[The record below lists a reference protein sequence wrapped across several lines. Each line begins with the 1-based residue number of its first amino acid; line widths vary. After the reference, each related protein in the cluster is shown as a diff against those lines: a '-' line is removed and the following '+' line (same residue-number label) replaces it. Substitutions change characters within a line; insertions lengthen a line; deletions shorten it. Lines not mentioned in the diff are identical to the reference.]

1 VRRNL
6 YVLILLAIVGW
17 GCTPVRYRESADRE
31 TYKIIGD
38 KQQRVF
44 GEAESGFSIEK
55 QPLPEYLRG
64 KEGTT
69 EEQPTGQV
77 AGPIE
82 LKLSEETIQ
91 RLTEKPK
98 VEKPEK
104 TEVPEVTDLEILKT
118 LATEPLT
125 DAKVATLNDREL
137 TVLLKLRNDELAQLA
152 LPTPLNA
159 TKLTLAQALEV
170 SVANSRQ
177 FQDQKEGL
185 FLSALGLT
193 LQRHLWTPQ
202 LGLTGSAGVG
212 KNGADRSIDADT
224 GFSVGQL
231 LASGAD
237 LALNLGTNFVEFFTG
252 DKRRAAASVLSLS
265 FTQPLLRGGGRL
277 VATENLTQAE
287 RTVVYDVRSYMR
299 YKRQF
304 SIDVAQSY
312 YQTLQAR
319 TDFLTLLKN
328 YMSLRQDVIQRTE
341 MLKVERT
348 GVRALDVDE
357 VKQSELQSSDNLI
370 FARQE
375 YLDAL
380 DAFKI
385 SPLGLPTETPIVLDE
400 KELELLENKAA
411 AGLPPPEVKAEEA
424 VNRALDSRLDLMT
437 AGDQLEDAERAVL
450 IARDAL
456 RAGLDFSVSTN
467 TNTEPETKALKFQF
481 EEGSY
486 TASLLADL
494 PINRKQERNAY
505 RQALIALE
513 SQKRSFSLMRDNIKL
528 EVRRA
533 YRSLER
539 AGSTVEIQRTGVEL
553 ARKRVDNTKMSL
565 EAGVATS
572 RDVLLATE
580 SLLETQRNL
589 TQALVTH
596 EIAKLELWLSME
608 EFRVDE
614 KGMWAEETP
623 SAEDEKNG
631 DTADT
636 ATTEEKPVAQ
646 S

>member
-1 VRRNL
+1 MRRNF

-38 KQQRVF
+38 KQQTVF
-44 GEAESGFSIEK
+44 GEAETGFTIEK

-64 KEGTT
+64 TEGTT
-69 EEQPTGQV
+69 EKQPTGEA
-77 AGPIE
+77 AGPIKLE
-82 LKLSEETIQ
+82 LSEETIQ
-91 RLTEKPK
+91 RLTERPK
-98 VEKPEK
+98 DNEL
-104 TEVPEVTDLEILKT
+104 EVLKT
-118 LATEPLT
+118 LATQPLT
-125 DAKVATLNDREL
+125 DARVATLNDREL
-137 TVLLKLRNDELAQLA
+137 TVLLKLRNEELAQLA
-152 LPTPLNA
+152 IPTPPNA

-177 FQDQKEGL
+177 FQDQKERL

-202 LGLTGSAGVG
+202 LGLTGSAGGG
-212 KNGADRSIDADT
+212 KDGAERSINADSK
-224 GFSVGQL
+224 FSVGQL

-237 LALNLGTNFVEFFTG
+237 VALNLGTNFLEFFTG

-277 VATENLTQAE
+277 VAMENLTQAE

-299 YKRQF
+299 FKREF
-304 SIDVAQSY
+304 SVDVAQSY

-319 TDFLTLLKN
+319 DALLN
-328 YMSLRQDVIQRTE
+328 NLSSYVSLRRDGIRLNE
-341 MLKVERT
+341 MLEAEYK
-348 GVRALDVDE
+348 GVRSLDVDE
-357 VKQSELQSSDNLI
+357 AKQDELKASDDLI

-400 KELELLENKAA
+400 KELESLEKKAA
-411 AGLPPPEVKAEEA
+411 AGLPPPEVKVEES
-424 VNRALDSRLDLMT
+424 VELALTNRLDLMT
-437 AGDQLEDAERAVL
+437 AQDQLEDTERAVL

-456 RAGLDFSVSTN
+456 RAGLDFSISTSTN
-467 TNTEPETKALKFQF
+467 TETPTKAVKFQF
-481 EEGSY
+481 DEGSY
-486 TASLLADL
+486 TASILADL

-505 RQALIALE
+505 RQALISLE
-513 SQKRSFSLMRDNIKL
+513 SEKRSLSLMRDNVKL

-539 AGSTVEIQRTGVEL
+539 AASTVQIQRMGVEL

-565 EAGVATS
+565 EAGVALS
-572 RDVLLATE
+572 RDVLLATR
-580 SLLETQRNL
+580 SLLDTQLLL
-589 TQALVTH
+589 TQALVTY
-596 EIAKLELWLSME
+596 EIAKLQLWLSIE
-608 EFRVDE
+608 EFHVDE
-614 KGMWAEETP
+614 KGMWAEESL

-636 ATTEEKPVAQ
+636 AKTEEKPVAQ

>member
-1 VRRNL
+1 MRRNL
-6 YVLILLAIVGW
+6 YVVVLLIVGGW
-17 GCTPVRYRESADRE
+17 GCTPVRYQESADRE
-31 TYKIIGD
+31 TYKIITE

-44 GEAESGFSIEK
+44 GQAEEGFTIEK

-64 KEGTT
+64 TEGVT
-69 EEQPTGQV
+69 EEQPTGEA

-82 LKLSEETIQ
+82 LELSEETIQ
-91 RLTEKPK
+91 RLTER
-98 VEKPEK
+98 PEDK
-104 TEVPEVTDLEILKT
+104 ELEVLKA
-118 LATEPLT
+118 LAIQPLT
-125 DAKVATLNDREL
+125 DARVGTLTDREL
-137 TVLLKLRNDELAQLA
+137 TILLKLRNDELAQLA
-152 LPTPLNA
+152 IPTPPNA

-170 SVANSRQ
+170 SVANSRT
-177 FQDQKEGL
+177 FQDQKERL

-202 LGLTGSAGVG
+202 LGLTGSVGGG
-212 KNGADRSIDADT
+212 KNGEDRSIDADA
-224 GFSVGQL
+224 GFSVSQL

-237 LALNLGTNFVEFFTG
+237 LALNLGTNFMEFFTG

-287 RTVVYDVRSYMR
+287 RTVVYDVRSYTR
-299 YKRQF
+299 FKREF
-304 SIDVAQSY
+304 SVDVAQSY

-319 TDFLTLLKN
+319 DTLLN
-328 YMSLRQDVIQRTE
+328 NLRFYMSTRQDVIQRSE
-341 MLKVERT
+341 MLKVERA

-357 VKQSELQSSDNLI
+357 VKQDELTASDNLI
-370 FARQE
+370 FSRQE

-400 KELELLENKAA
+400 KELELLEKKAA
-411 AGLPPPEVKAEEA
+411 AGLPPPEIKAEEA
-424 VNRALDSRLDLMT
+424 VDRALTNRLDLMT
-437 AGDQLEDAERAVL
+437 AEDQLEDAERGVL

-456 RAGLDFSVSTN
+456 RVGLDFSVSTS

-481 EEGSY
+481 NEGSY

-494 PINRKQERNAY
+494 PIDRKQERNAY
-505 RQALIALE
+505 RQALIGLE
-513 SQKRSFSLMRDNIKL
+513 SQKRSFSLFQDNIKL

-539 AGSTVEIQRTGVEL
+539 AVSRVEIQRMGVEL
-553 ARKRVDNTKMSL
+553 ARKRVDNTKTSL

-572 RDVLLATE
+572 RDVLFATR
-580 SLLETQRNL
+580 SLLDTQLSL
-589 TQALVTH
+589 TEALVTY
-596 EIAKLELWLSME
+596 EIAKLQLWLSIE
-608 EFRVDE
+608 ELQVDD
-614 KGMWAEETP
+614 KGMWAEGAS

-631 DTADT
+631 DTANT
-636 ATTEEKPVAQ
+636 AKTEEKPLAQ

>member
-1 VRRNL
+1 MRRNL

-38 KQQRVF
+38 KQQTVF
-44 GEAESGFSIEK
+44 GEAETGFTIEK

-64 KEGTT
+64 TEGTT
-69 EEQPTGQV
+69 EKQPTGEA
-77 AGPIE
+77 AGPIKLE
-82 LKLSEETIQ
+82 LSEETIQ
-91 RLTEKPK
+91 RLTERPK
-98 VEKPEK
+98 DKELEVRPEDNEL
-104 TEVPEVTDLEILKT
+104 EVLKT
-118 LATEPLT
+118 LATQPLT
-125 DAKVATLNDREL
+125 DARVATLNDREL
-137 TVLLKLRNDELAQLA
+137 TVLLKLRNEELAQLA
-152 LPTPLNA
+152 IPTPPNA

-177 FQDQKEGL
+177 FQDQKERL
-185 FLSALGLT
+185 FLSGLSLT

-212 KNGADRSIDADT
+212 KDGAERSINADSK
-224 GFSVGQL
+224 FSVGQL

-237 LALNLGTNFVEFFTG
+237 VALNLGTNVLEFFTG

-277 VATENLTQAE
+277 VAMENLTQAE

-299 YKRQF
+299 FKRQF
-304 SIDVAQSY
+304 SVDVAQSY

-319 TDFLTLLKN
+319 DTLVNNLRI
-328 YMSLRQDVIQRTE
+328 YMSLRRDVIERNE
-341 MLKVERT
+341 MLKVERA
-348 GVRALDVDE
+348 GVRSLDVDE
-357 VKQSELQSSDNLI
+357 VKQDELAASDDLI
-370 FARQE
+370 FARQD

-400 KELELLENKAA
+400 KELESLEKKAA
-411 AGLPPPEVKAEEA
+411 AGLPPPEVKVEEA
-424 VNRALDSRLDLMT
+424 VERALTNRLDVMT
-437 AGDQLEDAERAVL
+437 AQDQLEDAERAVL

-456 RAGLDFSVSTN
+456 RAGLDFSISTSTN
-467 TNTEPETKALKFQF
+467 TEAPTKALKFQF
-481 EEGSY
+481 DEGSY
-486 TASLLADL
+486 TASLLANL
-494 PINRKQERNAY
+494 PIDRKQERNAY
-505 RQALIALE
+505 RQALISLE
-513 SQKRSFSLMRDNIKL
+513 SEKRAFSLMRDNVKL

-539 AGSTVEIQRTGVEL
+539 AGSTVEIQRMGVEL

-565 EAGVATS
+565 EAGVAVS
-572 RDVLLATE
+572 RDVLLATR
-580 SLLETQRNL
+580 SLLDTQLAL
-589 TQALVTH
+589 TQALVTY
-596 EIAKLELWLSME
+596 EMAKLQLWLSIE
-608 EFRVDE
+608 EFHVDE
-614 KGMWAEETP
+614 KGMWAEESL

-636 ATTEEKPVAQ
+636 AKTEEKPVAQ

>member
-1 VRRNL
+1 MRRNL

-38 KQQRVF
+38 KQQTVF
-44 GEAESGFSIEK
+44 GEAETGFTIEK

-64 KEGTT
+64 TEGTAK
-69 EEQPTGQV
+69 EQPTGEA
-77 AGPIE
+77 AGPIKLE
-82 LKLSEETIQ
+82 LSEETIQ
-91 RLTEKPK
+91 RLTERPK
-98 VEKPEK
+98 DNEL
-104 TEVPEVTDLEILKT
+104 EVLKT
-118 LATEPLT
+118 LATQPLT
-125 DAKVATLNDREL
+125 DARVATLNDKEL
-137 TVLLKLRNDELAQLA
+137 TVLLKLRNEELAQLA
-152 LPTPLNA
+152 IPAPPNA

-177 FQDQKEGL
+177 FQDQKERL

-202 LGLTGSAGVG
+202 LGLTGSAGGG
-212 KNGADRSIDADT
+212 KDGAERSINADSK
-224 GFSVGQL
+224 FSVGQL

-237 LALNLGTNFVEFFTG
+237 VALNLGTNFLEFFTG

-265 FTQPLLRGGGRL
+265 FAQPLLRGGGRL
-277 VATENLTQAE
+277 VAMENLTQAE

-299 YKRQF
+299 FKRQF
-304 SIDVAQSY
+304 SVDVAQSY

-319 TDFLTLLKN
+319 DTLVNNLRI
-328 YMSLRQDVIQRTE
+328 YMSLRRDVIERNE
-341 MLKVERT
+341 MLKVERA
-348 GVRALDVDE
+348 GVRSLDVDE
-357 VKQSELQSSDNLI
+357 VKQDELAASDDLI
-370 FARQE
+370 FARQD

-400 KELELLENKAA
+400 KELESLEKKAA
-411 AGLPPPEVKAEEA
+411 AGLPPPEVKVEQA
-424 VNRALDSRLDLMT
+424 VERALTNRLDLMT
-437 AGDQLEDAERAVL
+437 ATDQLEDAERAVL

-456 RAGLDFSVSTN
+456 RAGLDFSISTSTN
-467 TNTEPETKALKFQF
+467 TEAPTKALKFQF
-481 EEGSY
+481 DEGSY
-486 TASLLADL
+486 TASILADL

-505 RQALIALE
+505 RLTLISLE
-513 SQKRSFSLMRDNIKL
+513 SEKRAFSLLRDNVKL

-539 AGSTVEIQRTGVEL
+539 AGSTVQIQRMGVEL

-572 RDVLLATE
+572 RDVLLATR
-580 SLLETQRNL
+580 SLLDTQLAL
-589 TQALVTH
+589 TQALVTY
-596 EIAKLELWLSME
+596 EMAKLQLWQSME
-608 EFRVDE
+608 EFHVDE
-614 KGMWAEETP
+614 KGMWAEESA

-636 ATTEEKPVAQ
+636 AKTEEKPAAQ

>member
-1 VRRNL
+1 MRRNL

-38 KQQRVF
+38 KQQTVF
-44 GEAESGFSIEK
+44 GEAETGFTIEK

-64 KEGTT
+64 TEGTT
-69 EEQPTGQV
+69 EKQPTGEA
-77 AGPIE
+77 AGPIKLE
-82 LKLSEETIQ
+82 LSEETIQ
-91 RLTEKPK
+91 RLTERPK
-98 VEKPEK
+98 DNEL
-104 TEVPEVTDLEILKT
+104 EVLKT
-118 LATEPLT
+118 LATQPLT
-125 DAKVATLNDREL
+125 DARVATLNDREL
-137 TVLLKLRNDELAQLA
+137 TVLLKLRNEELAQLA
-152 LPTPLNA
+152 IPTPPNA

-170 SVANSRQ
+170 SVANSRL
-177 FQDQKEGL
+177 FQDQKERL
-185 FLSALGLT
+185 FLSGLSLT

-212 KNGADRSIDADT
+212 KDGAERSINADSK
-224 GFSVGQL
+224 FSVGQL

-237 LALNLGTNFVEFFTG
+237 VALNLGTNVLEFFTG

-277 VATENLTQAE
+277 VAMENLTQAE

-299 YKRQF
+299 FKRQF
-304 SIDVAQSY
+304 SVDVAQSY

-319 TDFLTLLKN
+319 DTLVNNLRI
-328 YMSLRQDVIQRTE
+328 YMSLRRDVIERNE
-341 MLKVERT
+341 MLKVERA
-348 GVRALDVDE
+348 GVRSLDVDE
-357 VKQSELQSSDNLI
+357 VKQDELAASDDLI
-370 FARQE
+370 FARQD

-400 KELELLENKAA
+400 KELESLEKKAA
-411 AGLPPPEVKAEEA
+411 AGLPPPEVKVEEA
-424 VNRALDSRLDLMT
+424 VERALTNRLDVMT
-437 AGDQLEDAERAVL
+437 AQDQLEDAERAVL

-456 RAGLDFSVSTN
+456 RAGLDFSISTSTN
-467 TNTEPETKALKFQF
+467 TEAPTKALKFQF
-481 EEGSY
+481 DEGSY
-486 TASLLADL
+486 TASILADL
-494 PINRKQERNAY
+494 PIDRKQERNAY
-505 RQALIALE
+505 RQALISLE
-513 SQKRSFSLMRDNIKL
+513 SEKRAFSLMRDNVKL

-539 AGSTVEIQRTGVEL
+539 AGSTVEIQRMGVEL

-565 EAGVATS
+565 EAGVAVS
-572 RDVLLATE
+572 RDVLLATR
-580 SLLETQRNL
+580 SLLDTQLAL
-589 TQALVTH
+589 TQALVTY
-596 EIAKLELWLSME
+596 EIAKLQLWLSIE
-608 EFRVDE
+608 EFHVDE
-614 KGMWAEETP
+614 KGMWAEESL

-636 ATTEEKPVAQ
+636 AKTEEKPVAQ